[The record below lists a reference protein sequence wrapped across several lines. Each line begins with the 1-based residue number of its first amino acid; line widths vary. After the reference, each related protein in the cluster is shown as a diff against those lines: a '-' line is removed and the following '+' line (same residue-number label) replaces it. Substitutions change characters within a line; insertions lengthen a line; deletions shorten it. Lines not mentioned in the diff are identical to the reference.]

1 MKRNS
6 VSQIQPRFYDG
17 QRVDQQDM
25 TVEQDRNLAIDA
37 SIINNHFGS
46 GVLPLAITQKIL
58 FDTDN
63 MAPDQIAL
71 LASNDFDGTGITPT
85 LQPTDSTLGNI
96 VEIEYSDSTGS
107 NGVASAFGRRTVKV
121 YLIGVDFQGQIQREY
136 FSFAR
141 KEKQVSRKHYA
152 RVLSVLFND
161 FLGNNNCSR
170 RLGGRIVIKEAT
182 SLQISRDTI
191 MISQDESPL
200 IPYRDFKISTFS
212 SGLNPTV
219 TLQQTLQDAI
229 GSEFTVDALNIN
241 TSAKRNFE
249 FPTNDV
255 TLKAG
260 QKFLAY
266 TNNIQKISV
275 LLGVNKDSTKT
286 TDKWYDWSGELV
298 VSVYELQSS
307 VNSPSDLVPGLA
319 IEFEPSA
326 IPITQTTFSI
336 TDLYDLGYVLNDVL
350 QPIDLV
356 FNNSILGLSNG
367 SSVLVPGKY
376 YMVTIGRAGDA
387 SVGTLFTG
395 IGAATTTEARLSI
408 FAGSVWTD
416 VSEESLWYQVWTD
429 AAKIADGQAYD
440 NGNGVQIEKTT
451 INSIGATVD
460 NCFGLN
466 VFSDNGQGTLNTAI
480 MEAVLTPSAIEQD
493 ERTGSPV
500 YSRQK
505 FDPSFSFV
513 LNSALTDLKTNSDP
527 LVIGVARDIN
537 PKSNA
542 VITGSQIYP
551 GLVKGDTYIIVN
563 PDANLLSQQLIG
575 SKLIPNDDCQGF
587 GYRIFDVL
595 LCTDGYGD
603 VNGDGVIDIYDSV
616 RATQLIGESISSA
629 TTQQKI
635 KDGYIDTLELL
646 RADVNG
652 DGYIDIADVTA
663 ISNYINKSISTFS
676 VGSSFQHLEIR
687 VQQSIGRDDGYFDCS
702 DGYVRLDGY
711 SSQNKVPVS
720 SLSFYEMMYDGYL
733 APVYMEVTDPIF
745 TTIPFAPVSFRIK
758 PQLFWRDW
766 LVQFNSDARL
776 VPAAFTNFDSLSI
789 HRNLDGSCNEE
800 VNALCVDPYKLS
812 SSLLN
817 TGKNDLF
824 VPNDLYVRGQILNV
838 DGTHFKQDL
847 EISTVILEL
856 PDSTSFTNAVMNIF
870 QNFVY
875 NYSNTGYTRAS
886 YPAMKFSDC
895 TYVESDALV
904 KNQVRFAVA
913 IQSIDTDVS
922 NAKMQLCVMMDQS
935 TGILTL
941 TAYNELNEF
950 AEVSAC
956 RIEITVYLKKAGWNN
971 NTLKIDATQ
980 TLSLFS

>member
-25 TVEQDRNLAIDA
+25 TVEQSRNLSIDA
-37 SIINNHFGS
+37 STINNHFGS
-46 GVLPLAITQKIL
+46 GVLPLAITQKVL
-58 FDTDN
+58 FDTDVL
-63 MAPDQIAL
+63 AADQIAL
-71 LASNDFDGTGITPT
+71 VVSGDFDGTGLTPT

-96 VEIEYSDSTGS
+96 LEVEYLDSTGT
-107 NGVASAFGRRTVKV
+107 NGLATAFGRYTVKV
-121 YLIGVDFQGQIQREY
+121 LVIGVDFQGNIQYET
-136 FSFAR
+136 FIFAK

-152 RVLSVLFND
+152 EVLSVLFND

-170 RLGGRIVIKEAT
+170 ELGGKVVIREAA
-182 SLQISRDTI
+182 SLQISRDAI
-191 MISQDESPL
+191 AISQDLQPNL
-200 IPYRDFKISTFS
+200 FFRDFKVSTFS
-212 SGLNPTV
+212 TGLNPTV

-229 GSEFTVDALNIN
+229 GSEFIVDALNIN
-241 TSAKRNFE
+241 TSVKRNFE

-275 LLGVNKDSTKT
+275 LLGVERDNTKT
-286 TDKWYDWSGELV
+286 VDKWYDWSGEVV
-298 VSVYELQSS
+298 VSFYELQSS

-326 IPITQTTFSI
+326 VPITQMTFDI
-336 TDLYDLGYVLNDVL
+336 DDLYDIGYILTDVL
-350 QPIDLV
+350 QPVDLV
-356 FNNSILGLSNG
+356 FNNSVLGLSNG

-429 AAKIADGQAYD
+429 SAKIADGQAYD
-440 NGNGVQIEKTT
+440 NGNGLQIEKTAV
-451 INSIGATVD
+451 NSIGATVD

-466 VFSDNGQGTLNTAI
+466 VFADNGQGTLNTAI

-527 LVIGVARDIN
+527 LVIGIARDVN
-537 PKSNA
+537 PKSNV
-542 VITGSQIYP
+542 VITGSQTFP
-551 GLVKGDTYIIVN
+551 GLVKGDTFIIVN

-587 GYRIFDVL
+587 GYRIFDVV

-629 TTQQKI
+629 STQQKI

-652 DGYIDIADVTA
+652 DGYISVADVSE
-663 ISNYINKSISTFS
+663 INSYINKSISTFT

-687 VQQSIGRDDGYFDCS
+687 VQQSVGRNDGYFDCS

-720 SLSFYEMMYDGYL
+720 SLSSYEMMYDGYL

-745 TTIPFAPVSFRIK
+745 TVIPFVPVSFRIK

-766 LVQFNSDARL
+766 LLQFDSDARL
-776 VPAAFTNFDSLSI
+776 VPAAFTNFDALSTY
-789 HRNLDGSCNEE
+789 RNLDGSCNDDAS
-800 VNALCVDPYKLS
+800 ALCIDPYKLS
-812 SSLLN
+812 KSLLN
-817 TGKNDLF
+817 AGKNDFFL
-824 VPNDLYVRGQILNV
+824 PNDLYIRGQILNV
-838 DGTHFKQDL
+838 DGTHFKQDF
-847 EISTVILEL
+847 EIVTVTLEL
-856 PDSTSFTNAVMNIF
+856 PDSASFTNAVMNIF
-870 QNFVY
+870 QNFVC
-875 NYSNTGYTRAS
+875 NYSNTGKTRIG
-886 YPAMKFSDC
+886 YPAMKFADC
-895 TYVESDALV
+895 TFVESDALV
-904 KNQVRFAVA
+904 KNQIRFAVD
-913 IQSIDTDVS
+913 IQSIDMDVS
-922 NAKMQLCVMMDQS
+922 NTLMQLCVMMNQAN
-935 TGILTL
+935 GILTL
-941 TAYNELNEF
+941 TNYNALNEF
-950 AEVSAC
+950 PEVSAC

-971 NTLKIDATQ
+971 NNLAIDATQ